1 MMILKSLSE
10 EKQMIKRRGRPPKA
24 VTVTPNWEDLCKK
37 LQQAL
42 ERQIDE
48 TEQLENQRDLLSSN
62 VLKLMGVVEYLE
74 RKNGN
79 N

>member
-1 MMILKSLSE
+1 
-10 EKQMIKRRGRPPKA
+10 MIKRRGRPPKPA
-24 VTVTPNWEDLCKK
+24 TPDWEALCKK
-37 LQQAL
+37 LQEAL

-48 TEQLENQRDLLSSN
+48 TEELEKQRDLLSSN

>member
-1 MMILKSLSE
+1 MMTGKSLFK
-10 EKQMIKRRGRPPKA
+10 EKQMIKRRGRPPKEKP
-24 VTVTPNWEDLCKK
+24 TDWQDLCKK

-42 ERQIDE
+42 EKQIDE
-48 TEQLENQRDLLSSN
+48 TEELENQRDLLSSN

>member
-1 MMILKSLSE
+1 
-10 EKQMIKRRGRPPKA
+10 MIKRRGRPPKPA
-24 VTVTPNWEDLCKK
+24 TPDWEGLCRK

-42 ERQIDE
+42 EKQIDE
-48 TEQLENQRDLLSSN
+48 TEQLEKQRDLLSSN
-62 VLKLMGVVEYLE
+62 VLKLMGVIEYLE

>member
-1 MMILKSLSE
+1 
-10 EKQMIKRRGRPPKA
+10 MIKRRGRPPKT
-24 VTVTPNWEDLCKK
+24 VTVTPDWEDLCKK

-42 ERQIDE
+42 EKQIDE
-48 TEQLENQRDLLSSN
+48 TEALENQRDLLSSN

>member
-1 MMILKSLSE
+1 
-10 EKQMIKRRGRPPKA
+10 MIKQRGRPPKA
-24 VTVTPNWEDLCKK
+24 VTVTPDWEDLCKK

-42 ERQIDE
+42 EKQIDE
-48 TEQLENQRDLLSSN
+48 TEELENQRDLLSSN

>member
-1 MMILKSLSE
+1 MMMMKVCPSK
-10 EKQMIKRRGRPPKA
+10 EKQMIKRRGRPPKEKP
-24 VTVTPNWEDLCKK
+24 TDWQDLCKK

-42 ERQIDE
+42 EKQIDE
-48 TEQLENQRDLLSSN
+48 TEELENQRDLLSSH
-62 VLKLMGVVEYLE
+62 VLKLMGVVEYLD

>member
-1 MMILKSLSE
+1 MTGKSLFK

-24 VTVTPNWEDLCKK
+24 KPTDWEALCKK
-37 LQQAL
+37 LQEAL

-48 TEQLENQRDLLSSN
+48 TEELERQRDLLSSN

>member
-1 MMILKSLSE
+1 
-10 EKQMIKRRGRPPKA
+10 MIKRRGRPRKP
-24 VTVTPNWEDLCKK
+24 TSPDWEGLCKK

-42 ERQIDE
+42 EKQIDE
-48 TEQLENQRDLLSSN
+48 TEELERQRDLLSSN
-62 VLKLMGVVEYLE
+62 VLKLMGVIEYLE

>member
-1 MMILKSLSE
+1 MTGKSLFK

-24 VTVTPNWEDLCKK
+24 KSTDWEALCKK
-37 LQQAL
+37 LQEAL

-48 TEQLENQRDLLSSN
+48 TEELERQRDLLSSN